1 MRGHSTLTCDL
12 FQVDRG
18 RVWPQASAMVGQK
31 RGWEV
36 VSDEGHRE
44 RPLETSKVEGRGA
57 HLGENSRVR
66 CTVGN
71 SGAYS
76 SESIRAQP
84 GSISHLDPAAKSR
97 HAETGPCV
105 QGNLPLAGSPPGR
118 KCKCSDPGAGGDSD
132 VFRTKLAKSENG
144 NACAILS
151 SDLVSAARKT
161 CSQDYCWIVLFTVEV
176 AGITHPPSGQW
187 TVLF

>member
-97 HAETGPCV
+97 HAGTGPCV
-105 QGNLPLAGSPPGR
+105 QLAGSPPGR

-132 VFRTKLAKSENG
+132 VFRTKLVKSENG